1 MHYKYVSHVLATWQN
16 IIVLLFWK
24 CVFASVFLSVFCE
37 SLFLRC
43 FVKCAFKVYFCYL
56 VKHHGLSPLS
66 AALEHHKLHIGW
78 EGSNPEMGSNCIGLV
93 HQTGLDWNEIL
104 ISLLPQS
111 TCKTF
116 QDLRSPRCVILLS
129 RSHIFESDDC
139 EKRFMLCSLGK
150 QYTWMCLP
158 GYLPVMIVKKSNV
171 KL

>member
-16 IIVLLFWK
+16 IIVLIVWK
-24 CVFASVFLSVFCE
+24 CIFKFILWELIFKVF
-37 SLFLRC
+37 
-43 FVKCAFKVYFCYL
+43 FKVYFCYL
-56 VKHHGLSPLS
+56 VKHHCLPALS

-116 QDLRSPRCVILLS
+116 QDCVHLDVLYCYLEVISLIL
-129 RSHIFESDDC
+129 
-139 EKRFMLCSLGK
+139 
-150 QYTWMCLP
+150 
-158 GYLPVMIVKKSNV
+158 MIVKKNIHAM
-171 KL
+171 

>member
-16 IIVLLFWK
+16 IIVLIVWK
-24 CVFASVFLSVFCE
+24 CIFKFILWELIFKVF
-37 SLFLRC
+37 
-43 FVKCAFKVYFCYL
+43 FKVYFCYL
-56 VKHHGLSPLS
+56 VKHHCLPALS

-139 EKRFMLCSLGK
+139 EKKIHAM
-150 QYTWMCLP
+150 
-158 GYLPVMIVKKSNV
+158 
-171 KL
+171 